1 MRLQAFQY
9 LGRALAF
16 FLLTA
21 APAAAQL
28 RVITYVSGLSRP
40 VGFVQ
45 DPSDP
50 AVQYVL
56 EQGGV
61 IKVVNNG
68 VLQPTPF
75 LQISSLIAPN
85 GEQGL
90 LGLAFPPNYGA
101 SGRFYV
107 LYTRAGDGNIVVAR
121 YNRSANQLVAN
132 ANSRVAMRWST
143 GDDFIVHNKFSNHNA
158 GCLQFGP
165 DGMLY
170 IASGDGGS
178 GGDPDNNAQNP
189 SSLLGK
195 ILRIDVS
202 SAAALA
208 STNGFVVPP
217 GNAGLTRPEIWS
229 LGWRNP
235 WRFSF
240 DYPAFGGTGAMVI
253 ADVGQGNWEEID
265 YEPAN
270 RPGRNYGWRLWEG
283 THVYNQP
290 PGTPSLTQ
298 PIFDYSHS
306 MGASVTGGYVY
317 RGSAVE
323 MRGRYFFADYVF
335 RRVWSL
341 ALSIDGSGEARA
353 SDLRDHTSE
362 LSAAGAL
369 GGISSFGIDADGDLY
384 IVDHT
389 RGLVLKT
396 GREPRPPTNV
406 RIIRE

>member
-1 MRLQAFQY
+1 MRLQAFRQ
-9 LGRALAF
+9 LGAAVAL
-16 FLLTA
+16 LLFTA
-21 APAAAQL
+21 AAAAAQL
-28 RVITYVSGLSRP
+28 RAVPHVSGLSNP
-40 VGFVQ
+40 VGYVQ

-50 AVQYVL
+50 AVQYVV
-56 EQGGV
+56 EKTGA

-68 VLQPTPF
+68 LLQTAPF
-75 LQISSLIAPN
+75 LYIASRVAAE
-85 GEQGL
+85 GERGL
-90 LGLAFPPNYGA
+90 LGLAFPPNYAA

-107 LYTRAGDGNIVVAR
+107 LYTRAGDGNVVVAR
-121 YNRSANQLVAN
+121 YKRSANRFVADP
-132 ANSRVAMRWST
+132 NSHFPMRWST
-143 GDDFIVHNKFSNHNA
+143 GNDSIVHPLANHNA

-170 IASGDGGS
+170 IASGDGGG

-202 SAAALA
+202 TAADTDA
-208 STNGFVVPP
+208 NGFVVPA
-217 GNAGLTRPEIWS
+217 GNAGLPRPEIWS

-240 DYPAFGGTGAMVI
+240 DNPALGGTGAMVV

-265 YEPAN
+265 YEPNN

-283 THVYNQP
+283 THPYNQP
-290 PGTPSLTQ
+290 AGTPLLTQ

-341 ALSIDGSGEARA
+341 ALTINGAGEAAA
-353 SDLRDHTSE
+353 SDLRDHTAE

-369 GGISSFGIDADGDLY
+369 GGISSFGIDAAGDLY
-384 IVDHT
+384 IVDYT
-389 RGLVLKT
+389 RGMVLRVGK
-396 GREPRPPTNV
+396 EPRPPTNV
-406 RIIRE
+406 RVIRD

>member
-1 MRLQAFQY
+1 MRLQAFRH
-9 LGRALAF
+9 LGGALAL

-28 RVITYVSGLSRP
+28 RVVTYASGLSSP

-50 AVQYVL
+50 AVHYVV
-56 EQGGV
+56 EQGGT
-61 IKVVNNG
+61 IKVVHNG
-68 VLQPTPF
+68 VLQTGPF
-75 LQISSLIAPN
+75 LQIASLIAGG
-85 GEQGL
+85 GERGL

-107 LYTRAGDGNIVVAR
+107 LYTRAGDGYIVVAR
-121 YNRSANQLVAN
+121 FNRSTGNRFVAEP
-132 ANSRVAMRWST
+132 SSHSPLRWST
-143 GDDFIVHNKFSNHNA
+143 GDDFIVHPFSNHNA

-178 GGDPDNNAQNP
+178 GGDPNNYAQNT

-195 ILRIDVS
+195 ILRIDVTTNPN
-202 SAAALA
+202 A
-208 STNGFVVPP
+208 TNGFVVPP
-217 GNAGLTRPEIWS
+217 GNAGLPRPEIWS
-229 LGWRNP
+229 VGWRNP

-240 DYPAFGGTGAMVI
+240 DYPALGGTGAMVVG
-253 ADVGQGNWEEID
+253 DVGQGAWEEID

-283 THVYNQP
+283 THPYNQP
-290 PGTPSLTQ
+290 AGTPLLTQ

-323 MRGRYFFADYVF
+323 LRGRYFFADYVF
-335 RRVWSL
+335 RRVWSIGL
-341 ALSIDGSGEARA
+341 NIGASGEATA
-353 SDLRDHTSE
+353 TDLRDHTPE
-362 LSAAGAL
+362 LTGTGTI

-389 RGLVLKT
+389 RGMVLKV

-406 RIIRE
+406 RIIRN

>member
-1 MRLQAFQY
+1 MRLQVLRY
-9 LGRALAF
+9 LGGAF
-16 FLLTA
+16 GLFVLTA
-21 APAAAQL
+21 DFAAAQL
-28 RVITYVSGLSRP
+28 RAVTYVSGLASP

-50 AVQYVL
+50 AVQYVM
-56 EQGGV
+56 EQAGT
-61 IKVVNNG
+61 IRLVNNG
-68 VLQPTPF
+68 VLQATPF
-75 LQISSLIAPN
+75 LQLGSRVAAG
-85 GEQGL
+85 GERGL
-90 LGLAFPPNYGA
+90 LGLAFPPNYA
-101 SGRFYV
+101 TSGRFYV
-107 LYTRAGDGNIVVAR
+107 LYTRAGDGYIVVAR
-121 YNRSANQLVAN
+121 YKRSSNRFVAD
-132 ANSRVAMRWST
+132 ANSHFALRWST
-143 GDDFIVHNKFSNHNA
+143 GDDFIVHPFANHNA

-170 IASGDGGS
+170 VASGDGGS
-178 GGDPDNNAQNP
+178 GGDPNNYAQNT

-195 ILRIDVS
+195 ILRIDVTS
-202 SAAALA
+202 VSDAH
-208 STNGFVVPP
+208 TDGFVVPP
-217 GNAGLTRPEIWS
+217 GNAGLPAPEIWS

-240 DYPAFGGTGAMVI
+240 DSPSLGGTGAMIV

-283 THVYNQP
+283 SHPYNQP
-290 PGTPSLTQ
+290 PGTPLLTQ
-298 PIFDYSHS
+298 PLFDYSHS

-317 RGSAVE
+317 RGSVPD
-323 MRGRYFFADYVF
+323 MRGRYVFADYVF

-341 ALSIDGSGEARA
+341 ALTINGSGEATA
-353 SDLRDHTSE
+353 SDLRDHTAE
-362 LSAAGAL
+362 LSTAGAL

-389 RGLVLKT
+389 RGLILKV

-406 RIIRE
+406 RVIRN